1 MNREQLADLLHRVAA
16 GSTTPEEGL
25 TQLRFLPFEDLGFA
39 HVDHHRSL
47 RQGIPEVIYGAG
59 KTVDQITA
67 IAERILNQNN
77 DLLATRVSPEAAEAL
92 LTLDSRAEY
101 NAIAR
106 TVVVRHEPGKATE
119 GNDSGRCRRHVGP
132 ACRRG
137 SRGHRSRSGE
147 YRADGV

>member
-1 MNREQLADLLHRVAA
+1 MNREQLADLLHRIAA

-25 TQLRFLPFEDLGFA
+25 TQLRFLPYEDLGFA

-67 IAERILNQNN
+67 IAERILNQNS
-77 DLLATRVSPEAAEAL
+77 DLLATRVSGEAAEAL
-92 LTLDSRAEY
+92 LALDARAEY
-101 NAIAR
+101 NAVAR

-119 GNDSGRCRRHVGP
+119 GDDPGRRGRHVRLARCRG
-132 ACRRG
+132 G
-137 SRGHRSRSGE
+137 RGHRPRPGKH
-147 YRADGV
+147 RADGV